1 MISSKERKVLSGMGQ
16 KIDPVVQIGKNGV
29 TEAVLQELEDVLEAR
44 ELVKIS
50 VLRNCDF
57 TAKEMIN
64 DLADDLNAEP
74 VSCVGSKIVLYRKSQ
89 RKDVKHIE
97 FRSF

>member
-57 TAKEMIN
+57 TAKEIIN

-97 FRSF
+97 F

>member
-1 MISSKERKVLSGMGQ
+1 MGQ

-64 DLADDLNAEP
+64 DLADDLKAEP

-97 FRSF
+97 F

>member
-16 KIDPVVQIGKNGV
+16 KIDSVVQIGKNGV

-97 FRSF
+97 F

>member
-1 MISSKERKVLSGMGQ
+1 MGQ

-97 FRSF
+97 F

>member
-97 FRSF
+97 F